1 MLKDLWK
8 RRLLVALAV
17 IVAVAAGIF
26 ALNRVN
32 SPSTPEARG
41 SSEVLVDSAQSPI
54 AGSKRD
60 ITGLIVRAGVFA
72 RLMAGGDIVREI
84 AQKAGVPAN
93 QIEVVGPQPFPEE
106 VPGAEAP
113 ETRPYQL
120 AFTEVSELP
129 IVAISTKAP
138 TVDKARAL
146 AAAAPEAL
154 RTLIQTVQQHQ
165 DTPDRERVEL
175 RELGPAQAAAV
186 GSGSGAKI
194 AVLVF
199 IVVLAL
205 GLLLVLGIP
214 RFLAAWRSEGLD
226 ERLLFEAPDISE
238 PTASLIVPNGNGA
251 RNGAGGR
258 RARRQG

>member
-1 MLKDLWK
+1 MLKELWK
-8 RRLLVALAV
+8 RRLLVVLAV
-17 IVAVAAGIF
+17 VVAVAAGVF
-26 ALNRVN
+26 ALNRGD
-32 SPSTPEARG
+32 SPSGSEARG

-60 ITGLIVRAGVFA
+60 VTGLIVRAGVFA

-84 AQKAGVPAN
+84 ASEAGVPAD

-129 IVAISTKAP
+129 IVAVSTKAP
-138 TVDKARAL
+138 TVDEARAL

-154 RTLIQTVQQHQ
+154 RRLIQNVQHHQ

-194 AVLVF
+194 AALVI

-205 GLLLVLGIP
+205 GLLLILGIP
-214 RFLAAWRSEGLD
+214 RFVAAWRSEDLD
-226 ERLLFEAPDISE
+226 ERRIFEAPDISE
-238 PTASLIVPNGNGA
+238 PTPSLVVPNGNGA
-251 RNGAGGR
+251 RG
-258 RARRQG
+258 ARRHG